1 MCMREREGERERT
14 TTLPPPLKHP
24 IVDSSGRPF
33 PYIYYPTPTVTSCC
47 GVRGEPVYHPTPSIQ
62 CLTSESSRRPNKLA
76 NCEVEVYRKVSYS
89 SPHLDSEIISP
100 WSPKGTP
107 RQSEKPYRKSPIGDK
122 FGVRLRRRI
131 GIPNAVF
138 FLAGVRHV

>member
-1 MCMREREGERERT
+1 MKENEGI
-14 TTLPPPLKHP
+14 L
-24 IVDSSGRPF
+24 SSKRRNNFSRRGNPG
-33 PYIYYPTPTVTSCC
+33 PTPHCTSCC
-47 GVRGEPVYHPTPSIQ
+47 GVRWEPVYHPTPPIQ
-62 CLTSESSRRPNKLA
+62 CPTSESSRRPNKLA

-89 SPHLDSEIISP
+89 SPHSDSEIISP

-138 FLAGVRHV
+138 FLAGIMRNHT